1 MSEPRAPAGSGASD
15 GTEHDAWLREALR
28 HAPDAQ
34 AAPPANVSH
43 AILVEARS
51 QVRSAQ
57 GAKPRV
63 PSPAANPLL
72 SFWSWLARPP
82 VAAGFA
88 SVMAATLV
96 GMMWWDRPL
105 DETMPKAPSPVQ
117 AAAPADSRT
126 TAPTTA
132 PIAAP
137 IDAPNA
143 LPAAVKPESPD
154 AVLQAA
160 PARDSSP
167 RRPEASEREDAP
179 AKGAVLS
186 AKAPPA
192 EPPAPFPT
200 PFPASPVARQ
210 LAGPAPSAEPGTGTA
225 DLRDALV
232 GQAARAAPPAAAPP
246 APAAAPTT
254 MRRRA
259 EPAAPMESRRVGK
272 DESEPNVYAPALQ
285 AAPGAGRSE
294 APSGMVAAKA
304 AAPHARPV
312 ALLLSGLRDESPRWQ
327 RIGNARTVAADE
339 AIVAWLAELDA
350 ASAGRWLAAE
360 PAHAGATL
368 DPPMLVLQRDG
379 ALVASLRFS
388 GNAFVLESSID
399 GASRTWRAEL
409 PAPAA
414 ERLRA
419 SLPRL
424 PP

>member
-1 MSEPRAPAGSGASD
+1 MSEPRAPGGSGASD
-15 GTEHDAWLREALR
+15 GTERDAWLREALR
-28 HAPDAQ
+28 HAPDAH

-43 AILVEARS
+43 AILAEARS

-57 GAKPRV
+57 AAKPRA
-63 PSPAANPLL
+63 PPAANPLL
-72 SFWSWLARPP
+72 SLWSWLARPP

-117 AAAPADSRT
+117 AAAPADLPT

-132 PIAAP
+132 PIDAP

-143 LPAAVKPESPD
+143 LPAAVKPESLD
-154 AVLQAA
+154 AMLGAA

-167 RRPEASEREDAP
+167 RRPEASEKEDAR
-179 AKGAVLS
+179 AKDAVPS

-200 PFPASPVARQ
+200 PFPASPITRQ
-210 LAGPAPSAEPGTGTA
+210 LARPAPPAEPATGTA
-225 DLRDALV
+225 GLRDSPV
-232 GQAARAAPPAAAPP
+232 GQAAPAAPPAAAPP

-259 EPAAPMESRRVGK
+259 EPAARMESRRVGK

-294 APSGMVAAKA
+294 APSGMVAARA
-304 AAPHARPV
+304 AAPAARPM
-312 ALLLSGLRDESPRWQ
+312 APLLSSLRDESPRWQ
-327 RIGNARTVAADE
+327 RVGNARTVAADE
-339 AIVAWLAELDA
+339 AIVAWLAQLDA
-350 ASAGRWLAAE
+350 ATAGRWLAAE
-360 PAHAGATL
+360 PARAGATL
-368 DPPMLVLQRDG
+368 EPPMLVLQRDG
-379 ALVASLRFS
+379 ASVASLRFS

-399 GASRTWRAEL
+399 GASRIWRAEL
-409 PAPAA
+409 AAPAA

-424 PP
+424 LP

>member
-1 MSEPRAPAGSGASD
+1 MSEPRAPAGSGASN

-34 AAPPANVSH
+34 AAPPTNVSH

-57 GAKPRV
+57 GAKPRA
-63 PSPAANPLL
+63 PPAANPLL

-117 AAAPADSRT
+117 AAAPADART
-126 TAPTTA
+126 TAPTTV

-167 RRPEASEREDAP
+167 RRPEASEREDAR

-210 LAGPAPSAEPGTGTA
+210 LAGPAPSAEPSTGTA

-232 GQAARAAPPAAAPP
+232 GQAAPAAPPAAAPP
-246 APAAAPTT
+246 APAVAPTT

-259 EPAAPMESRRVGK
+259 EPAAPMKSRRVGK
-272 DESEPNVYAPALQ
+272 DESEPNVHAPALQ
-285 AAPGAGRSE
+285 AAPGAGRGE

-327 RIGNARTVAADE
+327 RVGNARTVAADE

-360 PAHAGATL
+360 PARAGASL
-368 DPPMLVLQRDG
+368 EPPMLVLQRDG
-379 ALVASLRFS
+379 ASIASLRFS

-409 PAPAA
+409 PAPVA